1 MYSSRKLKKLKRRI
15 LFHVVAVAL
24 LAFAVYITI
33 FRKDDLDKRNVSSST
48 AIQQANNEL
57 LKVN

>member
-15 LFHVVAVAL
+15 LFHVVAGAL
-24 LAFAVYITI
+24 LAFAVYLTI
-33 FRKDDLDKRNVSSST
+33 FRKDDLERKNASSPT

-57 LKVN
+57 MKVN